1 MNILANN
8 KEFLKYIEI
17 WNQIKDLFNE
27 KFNKRRLHNKP
38 AYNNEFIRTK

>member
-17 WNQIKDLFNE
+17 WNKIKDLFNE
-27 KFNKRRLHNKP
+27 KFNKRGL
-38 AYNNEFIRTK
+38 